1 MILFFS
7 SSCMKMLFRQIF
19 VIPTFGSAVNVIF
32 VLFQL
37 HGNRGVKAGYH
48 IYHGVK
54 VKFKF
59 FMHSVQSSLT
69 FQDPTFFGAQ
79 VYS

>member
-1 MILFFS
+1 
-7 SSCMKMLFRQIF
+7 MKMFFRQIF
-19 VIPTFGSAVNVIF
+19 VIPTFGSSVNFIF

-54 VKFKF
+54 VKLKF
-59 FMHSVQSSLT
+59 SMHSV
-69 FQDPTFFGAQ
+69 
-79 VYS
+79 

>member
-1 MILFFS
+1 MILFLS
-7 SSCMKMLFRQIF
+7 SSCMKMFFRQIF
-19 VIPTFGSAVNVIF
+19 VIPTFGSSVNFIF

-54 VKFKF
+54 VKLKF

-79 VYS
+79 V